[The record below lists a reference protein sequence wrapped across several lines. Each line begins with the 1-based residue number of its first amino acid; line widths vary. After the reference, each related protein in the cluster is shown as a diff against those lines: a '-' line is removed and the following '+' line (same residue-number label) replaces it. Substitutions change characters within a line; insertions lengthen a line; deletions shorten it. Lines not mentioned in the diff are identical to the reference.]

1 MRLAVWTPLPPSPSG
16 VADYAAEQL
25 PGLARRFD
33 LVAVVEDP
41 AAVDLPRTAG
51 VRLVAAA
58 ERVEADLDL
67 YQLGNSAAHAF
78 VYRAA
83 LARPG
88 VLLLHD
94 FGLHQLVLGE
104 TVEKGDRDAYLREMR
119 RAHGATGSFVGRQ
132 VAQALGGGLL
142 PALFPLSDRVLEGSL
157 AVVGLTRQVV
167 SRAALRLRGRPAL
180 HLPHHVWL
188 PFDPPPSRE
197 EARRALG
204 LPTDAAIVTAPG
216 LATACKRLDVLFQVA
231 ARLRAAHPSL
241 RLVLAGDQEPGV
253 PIADWARA
261 AGLGDALVLT
271 GRLGLPDFVR
281 HLAAADVVVALR
293 FPSQGEM
300 SGAVV
305 RALAVGRPTLVTA
318 GTPSD
323 EEFPEGCVVP
333 VDPGMAEAS
342 QLEALLRR
350 LLGDAPLRETIGR
363 LAREHV
369 RREHA
374 LDTTVAR
381 LAVFLEQVHAR
392 HGALRAEI
400 EARHVA
406 EGTLHAYLT
415 DEVRWAAKDLGLT
428 DVPQEIDAVLR
439 ALLDQRPEPPA

>member
-1 MRLAVWTPLPPSPSG
+1 LKLAVWTPLPPSTSG

-33 LVAVVEDP
+33 VVAVVEDP
-41 AAVDLPRTAG
+41 AAVDLARAG
-51 VRLVAAA
+51 GAPLVQADD
-58 ERVEADLDL
+58 RVEADLHL
-67 YQLGNSAAHAF
+67 YQLGNSAPHAF
-78 VYRAA
+78 AYRAA

-88 VLLLHD
+88 VVLLHD

-104 TVEKGDRDAYLREMR
+104 TVERGDRDAYLREMR
-119 RAHGATGSFVGRQ
+119 RAHGATGTFVGKQ
-132 VAQALGGGLL
+132 VAQALGGRLL
-142 PALFPLSDRVLEGSL
+142 PALFPLSDRVLEGAL

-167 SRAALRLRGRPAL
+167 SQAALRLRGRPTL

-188 PFDPPPSRE
+188 PLDPPPSRD

-204 LPTDAAIVTAPG
+204 LPLEAPIVTAPG
-216 LATACKRLDVLFQVA
+216 LATAAKRLEVLFHVA
-231 ARLRAAHPSL
+231 AKLRAAHPSL
-241 RLVLAGDQEPGV
+241 RLVVAGDQEAGLPL
-253 PIADWARA
+253 AEWARS
-261 AGLGDALVLT
+261 AGLGEALVLT

-281 HLAAADVVVALR
+281 HLAAADVVAALR

-333 VDPGMAEAS
+333 VDPGPAEAA
-342 QLEALLRR
+342 QLEALLAR

-369 RREHA
+369 RRAHA
-374 LDTTVAR
+374 LDATVAR
-381 LAVFLEQVHAR
+381 LADFLDEVHAR
-392 HGALRAEI
+392 RDVLRAEI

-406 EGTLHAYLT
+406 EGTLHAYLC

-428 DVPQEIDAVLR
+428 DVPPEVDAVLR
-439 ALLDQRPEPPA
+439 ELL